1 MKRVNITLFQKDH
14 HRRRLL
20 VLASVSCS
28 IISRRAIV
36 YCRHSEAMSEYTIQ
50 AQQQCCNLL
59 TVTQVVGAVYEML
72 GTEAGTTGKA
82 QVNR

>member
-1 MKRVNITLFQKDH
+1 ML
-14 HRRRLL
+14 
-20 VLASVSCS
+20 
-28 IISRRAIV
+28 AIV

>member
-1 MKRVNITLFQKDH
+1 MKRVNKTLFHTDH

-20 VLASVSCS
+20 LLVSVGYS
-28 IISRRAIV
+28 IISMRAIV
-36 YCRHSEAMSEYTIQ
+36 YCRHSEAMSQYTIQ